1 MKIKDGFIL
10 RKIADTYMVIAVGDA
25 AKDFGGMISLN
36 ETGAFLWE
44 KLESGCDNEKTLV
57 KALTDEY
64 DVDEVTA
71 LRDVKAFMKKISDAG
86 FAE

>member
-44 KLESGCDNEKTLV
+44 KLEGGCDNEKTLV

-71 LRDVKAFMKKISDAG
+71 LRDVKAFMKKMSDAG